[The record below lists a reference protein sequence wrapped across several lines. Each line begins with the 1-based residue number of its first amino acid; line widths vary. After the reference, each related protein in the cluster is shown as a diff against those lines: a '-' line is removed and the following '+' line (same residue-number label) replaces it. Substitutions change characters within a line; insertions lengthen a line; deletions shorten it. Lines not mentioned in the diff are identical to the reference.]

1 MSVLM
6 VRARIRPGSVAEIQA
21 AVKDMFRAIEEVR
34 PDGVRYASSRLPD
47 GETYLILLEVED
59 GIANPL
65 QNLAAFRA
73 FQENLKKW
81 LAEPPTVENLT
92 VIGSYRLF

>member
-6 VRARIRPGSVAEIQA
+6 VRARIKPESVTEIEA
-21 AVKDMFRAIEEVR
+21 AVKDVFQAIEEVQ
-34 PDGVRYASSRLPD
+34 PDGVRYSSSRLPD
-47 GETYLILLEVED
+47 GETYLILLEVDD

-65 QNLAAFRA
+65 QNLAAFRE

-81 LAEPPTVENLT
+81 LAEPPTAENLT
-92 VIGSYRLF
+92 VVGSYRLF